1 MKTRA
6 WLGWM
11 LALGLITL
19 VFSMAGLGRIE
30 KLLIAMR
37 GRDLIWAA
45 LALAVSLGFRGIRLS
60 LLLRPGELHPLRAFP
75 LTAVAQMAA
84 VFIPARLGELAL
96 PVLLQRATGRSKSS
110 GIAILLAARAMD
122 TAALGAWALVA
133 LILRR
138 NMHAPVFLASG
149 AFLFLPVILLPKIL
163 RWTDQLVSQREGD
176 WSPRWQVWAE
186 RIHRVHEGLEEALR
200 NPVRLTG
207 AAFACLGSWTF
218 QWVLTWKLLE
228 GMGHSWP
235 AWDIITGA
243 AAASLANLI
252 PLSVVA
258 NLGTMDAG
266 WTAAFVSMGI
276 PAATAAAT
284 AFATHL
290 WALLLAGLLG
300 ALCWPFL
307 RLRMP

>member
-1 MKTRA
+1 MKTRK
-6 WLGWM
+6 WLVWI
-11 LALGLITL
+11 LATAVIAGVLSLAGFDRIGDLL
-19 VFSMAGLGRIE
+19 VSMRV
-30 KLLIAMR
+30 
-37 GRDLIWAA
+37 RDLIWAA

-60 LLLRPGELHPLRAFP
+60 LLLRPGELSLDRAFP

-84 VFIPARLGELAL
+84 VFIPARLGELAM

-110 GIAILLAARAMD
+110 GVAILLAARAMD

-133 LILRR
+133 LILRK
-138 NMHAPVFLASG
+138 NMHAPVFLAAG
-149 AFLFLPVILLPKIL
+149 ALLFLPVILLPQLL
-163 RWTDQLVSQREGD
+163 RWINHLISQREVN
-176 WSPRWQVWAE
+176 WSARWRAWAE
-186 RIHRVHEGLEEALR
+186 RLHRVHEGLDEALR
-200 NPVRLTG
+200 NPYRLAG

-228 GMGHSWP
+228 GMGHTWP

-252 PLSVVA
+252 PLSIVA

-266 WTAAFVSMGI
+266 WTAAFVSMGV

-300 ALCWPFL
+300 ALCWPL
-307 RLRMP
+307 LPRSLE